1 MAAREKRLFN
11 KYLIFP
17 SQTHRRQ
24 RKLDL
29 RLSFNHYI
37 LKPIFVSS
45 VKHLDTI
52 GPFIRGKIRRVLHK
66 THLK

>member
-1 MAAREKRLFN
+1 MLTSYTVAGTPAGTLKDVIQQIT
-11 KYLIFP
+11 LIFP

-45 VKHLDTI
+45 VKHLDTM
-52 GPFIRGKIRRVLHK
+52 
-66 THLK
+66 